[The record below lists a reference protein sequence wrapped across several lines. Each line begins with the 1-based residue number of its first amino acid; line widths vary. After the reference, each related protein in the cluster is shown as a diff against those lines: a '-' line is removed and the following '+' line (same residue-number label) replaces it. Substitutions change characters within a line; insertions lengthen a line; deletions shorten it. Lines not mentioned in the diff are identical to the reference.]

1 MKYIITRTSCLFD
14 DKPIPTAHVE
24 KVHKYDYR
32 RKPKENERFPW
43 YEVFIASCHD
53 IKETPDGLLCA
64 IRNEPEEV
72 WVDEIENLHKF
83 VELYGRIILNKPSC
97 EEGLWSVEIYD
108 DYRE

>member
-1 MKYIITRTSCLFD
+1 MKYIIERTSCLFD

-32 RKPKENERFPW
+32 RKKSSRR
-43 YEVFIASCHD
+43 YEEFIASCHD
-53 IKETPDGLLCA
+53 IKETSDGLLCGV
-64 IRNEPEEV
+64 RNEPDEV
-72 WVDEIENLHKF
+72 WVDEIEDLHKF
-83 VELYGRIILNKPSC
+83 VEQHGCIILKKTSC